1 MMQLQVFERIG
12 RTTALIVDL
21 VADSDARKG
30 GIGTILVLEAMQF
43 ARERGAHEP
52 GLKIKQDE
60 AGNGT
65 DLSPDPADPEQ
76 TFRVLTL
83 YVVSDLLA
91 ER

>member
-1 MMQLQVFERIG
+1 MPQ
-12 RTTALIVDL
+12 LIVDL